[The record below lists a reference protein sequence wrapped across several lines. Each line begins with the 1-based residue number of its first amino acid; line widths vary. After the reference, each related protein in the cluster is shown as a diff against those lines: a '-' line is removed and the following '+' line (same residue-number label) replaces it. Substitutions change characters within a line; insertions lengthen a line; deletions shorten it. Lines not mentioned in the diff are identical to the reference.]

1 MFLRCSY
8 FWRTFQP
15 RIILIKQECN
25 FTLCCCQFCKL
36 TLNKIIKMRYNTANV
51 VNLNSKYYGTYR
63 HAEGRLFI
71 WHFILKYFFCP
82 SKVWSMLN
90 HGPVWASSEQN
101 KISLTPTLTLTLDL
115 PLFFMIKFVFFSWFL
130 RLYHFYSLFTAYFL
144 RGENVS

>member
-1 MFLRCSY
+1 MQHVNRIWNYRNYWGVKYFYNWNFAKPVLETFEDCYVIALLRLIPNMFLRCSY

-71 WHFILKYFFCP
+71 WHFILIYFFCP

-90 HGPVWASSEQN
+90 HGPVWASSE
-101 KISLTPTLTLTLDL
+101 
-115 PLFFMIKFVFFSWFL
+115 
-130 RLYHFYSLFTAYFL
+130 
-144 RGENVS
+144 